1 MHYYKTRDWHFL
13 LLGVKRS
20 NFGLRRQP
28 LHCLHHHHADDYHLA
43 YEGNWIRCQI
53 LLNLIQYKQSI
64 SKKFR
69 NFMNMQILGFHFL
82 KKNKVL
88 FVLKWLWS
96 WWREGDFQ
104 ILEGSAF
111 SRTQTLNL
119 NISINVSLHNIWQIK
134 CPSI

>member
-1 MHYYKTRDWHFL
+1 
-13 LLGVKRS
+13 
-20 NFGLRRQP
+20 
-28 LHCLHHHHADDYHLA
+28 
-43 YEGNWIRCQI
+43 
-53 LLNLIQYKQSI
+53 
-64 SKKFR
+64 
-69 NFMNMQILGFHFL
+69 MNMQILGFHFL

-119 NISINVSLHNIWQIK
+119 T
-134 CPSI
+134 